1 MLSSSSIEERHKVAE
16 RRKVEAIQALEKVAW
31 NFCKATMDKLFN
43 YDIIAKGSTNPV
55 YGTQA
60 HLCKN
65 DILFV
70 LERVMSFE
78 GPNILTSHS
87 GLEGRA
93 GQPFQPSFFDMPGE
107 RHQGPSV
114 SKEAISFMAEYE
126 KRMDNILTTYDKE
139 TAEDHSGGSKQT
151 KLPPRRKASRSVR
164 RRRTYHR

>member
-1 MLSSSSIEERHKVAE
+1 MLSSSSMAE

-43 YDIIAKGSTNPV
+43 YDITAKGSTNPV

-78 GPNILTSHS
+78 GPNIITSHS
-87 GLEGRA
+87 GLEGYA
-93 GQPFQPSFFDMPGE
+93 GNPFQDSFFARPGE
-107 RHQGPSV
+107 RHEGPSV
-114 SKEAISFMAEYE
+114 SKEAISFMVEYE
-126 KRMDNILTTYDKE
+126 KRMNSILLAYDKE
-139 TAEDHSGGSKQT
+139 TAEEHSGGSKQT
-151 KLPPRRKASRSVR
+151 KVSPRRKTSRSLR
-164 RRRTYHR
+164 RRRTYHK